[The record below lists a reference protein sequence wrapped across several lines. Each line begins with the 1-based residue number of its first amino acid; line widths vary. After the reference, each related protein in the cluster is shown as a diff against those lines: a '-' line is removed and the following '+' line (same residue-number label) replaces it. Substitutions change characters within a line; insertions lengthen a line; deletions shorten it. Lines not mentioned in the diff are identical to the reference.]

1 MRVLLIGQQLHDVQ
15 RQQLAYA
22 KTVVLS
28 HLYINVIFLPRQARD
43 KHRENSKTITVF
55 LGKTSIGNTDQFGS
69 VTYVLNARELA
80 GRSFWEPVDGG
91 T

>member
-1 MRVLLIGQQLHDVQ
+1 M
-15 RQQLAYA
+15 LAGIDPTDWRA
-22 KTVVLS
+22 EPASWS
-28 HLYINVIFLPRQARD
+28 HLYVNAIFLPRQARD
-43 KHRENSKTITVF
+43 KHRENSKTTTVF
-55 LGKTSIGNTDQFGS
+55 SGKTSIGNTDQFGS